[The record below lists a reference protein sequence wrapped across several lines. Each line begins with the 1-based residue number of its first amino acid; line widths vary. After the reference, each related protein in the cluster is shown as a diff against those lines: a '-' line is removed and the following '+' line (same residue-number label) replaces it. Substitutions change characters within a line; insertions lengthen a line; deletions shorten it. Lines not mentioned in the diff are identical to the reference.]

1 MMTVK
6 DVLSSVDTAAL
17 VARPLTDWRPILAN
31 EVNVFVSGENYLA
44 KRFDQINFKF
54 CEKNEA
60 KEILI
65 DNLYALL
72 RYKYFPKM
80 SEEIDDR
87 INKIVSSFTS
97 NLKTTLK
104 KVTFEEGNS
113 NTVKFLPD
121 YCIAF
126 RNGVFNFKDNKW
138 FFKYDIVKIENLA
151 NTIYMYD
158 NTYIITW
165 YFDYNFESL
174 DFDIKTTSLED
185 FIKIMK
191 DFTKTDRN
199 YCFELMYNIS
209 HDDEHKFDIN
219 RFKHLCE
226 ILGYTV
232 LQSFTQYFVMLIGS
246 GGNGKNSL
254 FDGCFTSKVIPR
266 PASNGLDE
274 IETDKFI
281 TGALENKAQN
291 IYLETEAKTF
301 TQSKTIKALT
311 GSMYQ
316 TIESK
321 GINKYSSII
330 NCKYIF
336 AGNNQDEIKFS
347 DNTSGFRRRINMY
360 EIFYQWD
367 ADKRFMKKGDYYD
380 TTFSHD
386 LREIKNNIINTTTF
400 IYFAMY
406 GIMTA
411 TKCFKD
417 NFKFN
422 KNDWNNKY
430 LSVDIELKD
439 VVNELTLD
447 KIVTFLNTQK
457 GFEIG
462 KTMFYDDNKSPL
474 KSSSTLKELGYNN
487 YEDMI
492 KMLSNEGIR
501 SSYFAEHDIY
511 MSVRGLQS
519 VLKDLS
525 PSVQFTASLKKAFN
539 IKQFKTLYAN
549 QPYFKCT
556 FINNKLKIIKE

>member
-174 DFDIKTTSLED
+174 DFDIKTTSQRE
-185 FIKIMK
+185 K
-191 DFTKTDRN
+191 
-199 YCFELMYNIS
+199 S
-209 HDDEHKFDIN
+209 
-219 RFKHLCE
+219 
-226 ILGYTV
+226 
-232 LQSFTQYFVMLIGS
+232 
-246 GGNGKNSL
+246 
-254 FDGCFTSKVIPR
+254 VI
-266 PASNGLDE
+266 
-274 IETDKFI
+274 
-281 TGALENKAQN
+281 
-291 IYLETEAKTF
+291 
-301 TQSKTIKALT
+301 
-311 GSMYQ
+311 
-316 TIESK
+316 
-321 GINKYSSII
+321 
-330 NCKYIF
+330 
-336 AGNNQDEIKFS
+336 
-347 DNTSGFRRRINMY
+347 
-360 EIFYQWD
+360 
-367 ADKRFMKKGDYYD
+367 
-380 TTFSHD
+380 
-386 LREIKNNIINTTTF
+386 
-400 IYFAMY
+400 
-406 GIMTA
+406 
-411 TKCFKD
+411 
-417 NFKFN
+417 
-422 KNDWNNKY
+422 
-430 LSVDIELKD
+430 
-439 VVNELTLD
+439 
-447 KIVTFLNTQK
+447 
-457 GFEIG
+457 
-462 KTMFYDDNKSPL
+462 
-474 KSSSTLKELGYNN
+474 
-487 YEDMI
+487 
-492 KMLSNEGIR
+492 
-501 SSYFAEHDIY
+501 
-511 MSVRGLQS
+511 
-519 VLKDLS
+519 
-525 PSVQFTASLKKAFN
+525 
-539 IKQFKTLYAN
+539 
-549 QPYFKCT
+549 
-556 FINNKLKIIKE
+556 